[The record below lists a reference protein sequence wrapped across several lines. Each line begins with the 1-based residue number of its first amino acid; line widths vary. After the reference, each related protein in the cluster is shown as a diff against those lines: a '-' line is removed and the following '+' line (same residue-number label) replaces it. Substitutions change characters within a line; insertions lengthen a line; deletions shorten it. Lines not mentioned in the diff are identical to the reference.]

1 MLRTQLRPVLLH
13 NERHQMVKGV
23 YTSFRQFSVTRQA
36 KNDAGQSSG
45 TYMKNYTVQL
55 LFFFLILTWIT
66 LVGSRGPST
75 PSAAAH
81 PRSGPPRRR
90 PNIPSPNTRSRDG
103 SRPRPQRVID
113 ARSLAASNTGGQPAN
128 IIRGPRLNHPRGGA
142 QARNRKPKDSKARA
156 KRPRGPK
163 RISGVEE
170 GDDVR
175 EAEIE
180 AVYRDLAEKS
190 KPVPSVYTPRAFDSS
205 AMRETWPSLPT
216 DSSAKTAGVLEKL
229 SAVSGRFPNG
239 YIPPHELGKRL
250 YEEQNVRFFNEEEK
264 VQAIG
269 EAKKLAQKHAD
280 KMSQRKGNLVE
291 PEGINF
297 KPIEVGNQ
305 KTLVQSL
312 VQGIYPKPGQQDDKP
327 RVLGDIM
334 TNLRNNETYQTAGKS
349 SQFLNKVESLLASK
363 RPAKRV

>member
-1 MLRTQLRPVLLH
+1 ML
-13 NERHQMVKGV
+13 
-23 YTSFRQFSVTRQA
+23 
-36 KNDAGQSSG
+36 
-45 TYMKNYTVQL
+45 
-55 LFFFLILTWIT
+55 
-66 LVGSRGPST
+66 
-75 PSAAAH
+75 
-81 PRSGPPRRR
+81 
-90 PNIPSPNTRSRDG
+90 
-103 SRPRPQRVID
+103 D
-113 ARSLAASNTGGQPAN
+113 ARSLAASKTGGQPAN
-128 IIRGPRLNHPRGGA
+128 IIRGPRLSPPRGGA
-142 QARNRKPKDSKARA
+142 QARNRKLKDSKARA

-163 RISGVEE
+163 RILGVEE

-190 KPVPSVYTPRAFDSS
+190 KPVPSVYTPLALDSS

-216 DSSAKTAGVLEKL
+216 DSSAKAAGVLEKL
-229 SAVSGRFPNG
+229 SAISGRFPNG

-250 YEEQNVRFFNEEEK
+250 YEGQNVRFFNEKEK
-264 VQAIG
+264 VQAIE

-280 KMSQRKGNLVE
+280 KMSQRKGDLVE

-297 KPIEVGNQ
+297 RPIEVGNQ

-334 TNLRNNETYQTAGKS
+334 ANLRNNETYQTAGKS